1 MYGLLGKTL
10 KSSFS
15 KEIHVMFGVK
25 DYDYYEI
32 TPENLESFIKSG
44 EFSGLNVTM
53 PYKIDVMKYLD
64 YISDEAREV
73 GSVNT
78 IVRDRNGRLT
88 GYNTDVY
95 GFEAMLDKAGFEVT
109 GKKVLVLG
117 SGGASRAVC
126 YVLNKREAS
135 DIIVI
140 SRSGEN
146 NYENI
151 SKHYD
156 ADYIINATPI
166 GMSPNV
172 DERILDL
179 SHFNNLKGVGDL
191 IYNPLRTEL
200 MLQAEDLGIPTI
212 GGLYMLVA
220 QAKRADELYLKK
232 KITNSRL
239 DNVYRKIY
247 KEKRNIVLIGM
258 PGSGKTTI
266 GKWFAKILEI
276 KFYDTDK
283 MIRASENRSSQQII
297 EADGEEAFRI
307 IESRIIKE
315 VSLKNNS
322 VIVAGGGA
330 VTIPYNR
337 NALRHNSLVVYVKR
351 PLENLATKGRPLSQ
365 KMSVDKLYA
374 QRKDMYEKYSDVA
387 IDNDKEPKDALKKL
401 KELL

>member
-1 MYGLLGKTL
+1 
-10 KSSFS
+10 
-15 KEIHVMFGVK
+15 MFGVK
-25 DYDYYEI
+25 DYGYYEI
-32 TPENLESFIKSG
+32 APQELENFIKSG

-64 YISDEAREV
+64 YISDEALMV

-78 IVRDRNGRLT
+78 IVRDNEGRLG

-95 GFEAMLDKAGFEVT
+95 GFESMLDKAGFEIA

-126 YVLNKREAS
+126 YVLNKRNAS
-135 DIIVI
+135 EVIIV

-146 NYENI
+146 NYGNI
-151 SKHYD
+151 AEHYD
-156 ADYIINATPI
+156 ADYIINATPV
-166 GMSPNV
+166 GMSPNA
-172 DERILDL
+172 DERVLDL

-200 MLQAEDLGIPTI
+200 MLQAEELGIPVI

-232 KITNSRL
+232 KITYSRM
-239 DNVYRKIY
+239 NYVYKKIYRK
-247 KEKRNIVLIGM
+247 KRNIVLVGM

-266 GKWFAKILEI
+266 GRWLARSLKV

-283 MIRASENRSSQQII
+283 MILASEHRSPEEII
-297 EADGEEAFRI
+297 KADGEETFRK

-322 VIVAGGGA
+322 VIVTGGGA
-330 VTIPYNR
+330 VTVSENK
-337 NALRHNSLVVYVKR
+337 NALKYNSFVIYVKR
-351 PLENLATKGRPLSQ
+351 PLENLSTKGRPLSQ
-365 KMSVDKLYA
+365 KMSVDKLYE
-374 QRKDMYEKYSDVA
+374 QRKDMYEAFADVEL
-387 IDNDKEPKDALKKL
+387 INDKELKDAVKKL

>member
-1 MYGLLGKTL
+1 MYGLLGRTL

-15 KEIHVMFGVK
+15 KEIHAMFGVK
-25 DYDYYEI
+25 DYNYYEI
-32 TPENLESFIKSG
+32 APENLESFIKSG

-78 IVRDRNGRLT
+78 IVRDKNGRLT

-126 YVLNKREAS
+126 YVLNKREAAEV
-135 DIIVI
+135 III

-146 NYENI
+146 NYMNI
-151 SKHYD
+151 SKHFD
-156 ADYIINATPI
+156 ADYIINATPV

-179 SHFNNLKGVGDL
+179 SHFDNLKGVGDL

-200 MLQAEDLGIPTI
+200 MLQAEDMGIPTI

-220 QAKRADELYLKK
+220 QAKRADELYHKK
-232 KITNSRL
+232 KITTSRL
-239 DNVYRKIY
+239 NNVYKKIY

-258 PGSGKTTI
+258 PGSGKTTV
-266 GKWFAKILEI
+266 GKWFAKISKV

-283 MIRASENRSSQQII
+283 MIRASENRSPQQII
-297 EADGEEAFRI
+297 ETDGEETFRK

-315 VSLKNNS
+315 VSLRNNS
-322 VIVAGGGA
+322 VIVTGGGA
-330 VTIPYNR
+330 VTVPGNK
-337 NALRHNSLVVYVKR
+337 NALKHNSLVVYVIR

-365 KMSVDKLYA
+365 KMSVDKLYE
-374 QRKDMYEKYSDVA
+374 QRKNLYEEYSDTV
-387 IDNDKEPKDALKKL
+387 IVNDKELKDVLKML